1 MPYILTIDSGLRIT
15 DLNLCVQISTN
26 ETRMFLDNSFP
37 FAAWKLLHQPLVIQH
52 HETAVILKKMLE
64 EHADEITILSVE
76 EQSFED
82 ATNIKT
88 IPTHIENLILTQG
101 KTQYATR

>member
-1 MPYILTIDSGLRIT
+1 MPYILTTDSGLRIT

-26 ETRMFLDNSFP
+26 DIRIFLDNSLP
-37 FAAWKLLHQPLVIQH
+37 FEVWSHCYPLVIQH

-64 EHADEITILSVE
+64 EHTDEITILSVE
-76 EQSFED
+76 EQSFKD

-88 IPTHIENLILTQG
+88 ISAHIENLILTQG

>member
-1 MPYILTIDSGLRIT
+1 MPYILTTEAGLRIT

-26 ETRMFLDNSFP
+26 DIRIFLDIILP
-37 FAAWKLLHQPLVIQH
+37 FEVSNRSDPLVIQQ

-64 EHADEITILSVE
+64 EHTDEITILSVE

-88 IPTHIENLILTQG
+88 IPAHIENLILTQG
-101 KTQYATR
+101 KTHYATR